1 MNVMAI
7 DPDVRA
13 SLPQF
18 FGTDDPPPMDVVS
31 ASRERLERLAAYG
44 PAATG
49 TVSVCDQMVAFGSD
63 EVAMR
68 VYTPATPRGPGL
80 VFFHGGG
87 WVSGSIATHDVICRA
102 FASRLSAVVVA
113 VEYRLAPEH
122 LHPAAVE
129 DAWFATR
136 SLAADPERFGISG
149 AGLVVG
155 GDSAGGAL
163 AAAVARRAR
172 DSGLE
177 LAGQVLI
184 YPVADYPADRES
196 YRRYGQGY
204 GLTAAAMEF
213 FVRTYAGDGER
224 NDPDVAPL
232 RCDDLS
238 GIAPAVIVTAE
249 CDVLCDEGEEY
260 AQRLRAAG
268 VSVAAARCPGV
279 VHGFL
284 RIAGEVPAAAAGFDL
299 VLGLMSEAFG
309 YRGGNE

>member
-1 MNVMAI
+1 MAI
-7 DPDVRA
+7 DPDVQA

-18 FGTDDPPPMDVVS
+18 FGTEDPPPIDVVA
-31 ASRERLERLAAYG
+31 ASRERLERLAEYG

-49 TVSVCDQMVAFGSD
+49 
-63 EVAMR
+63 EVAVGDQAVASEGSQVAVR
-68 VYTPATPRGPGL
+68 VYTPPTPASPGL

-87 WVSGSIATHDVICRA
+87 WVSGSIHTHDVICRA
-102 FASRLSAVVVA
+102 FASRLSAVVIA

-129 DAWFATR
+129 DAWLATR
-136 SLAADPERFGISG
+136 SIAADPERFGVSG

-177 LAGQVLI
+177 LAGQVLM
-184 YPVADYPADRES
+184 YPVTDYPADRDS
-196 YRRYGQGY
+196 YRRYEQGF

-213 FVRTYAGDGER
+213 FVRTYAGDAER

-232 RCDDLS
+232 CCDDLS

-249 CDVLCDEGEEY
+249 CDVLCDEGDEY

-268 VSVAAARCPGV
+268 VSVYAARCPGV

-299 VLGLMSEAFG
+299 VLQLMSEAFG
-309 YRGGNE
+309 YPRETE

>member
-1 MNVMAI
+1 MAI
-7 DPDVRA
+7 DPDVQA

-18 FGTDDPPPMDVVS
+18 FGTEDPPAIDVVT
-31 ASRERLERLAAYG
+31 ASRERLERLAEHG

-49 TVSVCDQMVAFGSD
+49 AVSVDDQVVAAENN
-63 EVAMR
+63 EVAVR
-68 VYTPATPRGPGL
+68 VYTPVAPGGPGL

-87 WVSGSIATHDVICRA
+87 WVSGSIHTHDVICRA

-129 DAWFATR
+129 DAWLATR
-136 SLAADPERFGISG
+136 SIAADPGRFGISG

-172 DSGLE
+172 DSGWE
-177 LAGQVLI
+177 LAGQVLM
-184 YPVADYPADRES
+184 YPIADYPADRPS
-196 YRRYGQGY
+196 YRRYGQGF

-213 FVRTYAGDGER
+213 FVRTYTGDAER
-224 NDPDVAPL
+224 NDSDVAPL
-232 RCDDLS
+232 RCEDLS

-268 VSVAAARCPGV
+268 VSVYAARCPGV

-299 VLGLMSEAFG
+299 VLELMSEAFG
-309 YRGGNE
+309 YPGGNE

>member
-1 MNVMAI
+1 MAI
-7 DPDVRA
+7 DPDVQA

-18 FGTDDPPPMDVVS
+18 FGTEDPPPVDVVS
-31 ASRERLERLAAYG
+31 ASRERLERLAEYG

-49 TVSVCDQMVAFGSD
+49 TVSVDDRVVTSESN
-63 EVAMR
+63 EVAVR
-68 VYTPATPRGPGL
+68 VYTPLAPSGPGL

-87 WVSGSIATHDVICRA
+87 WVSGSIHTHDVICRA
-102 FASRLSAVVVA
+102 FATRLSTVVVA

-122 LHPAAVE
+122 RHPAAIE
-129 DAWFATR
+129 DAWEATR
-136 SLAADPERFGISG
+136 AVAADPERFGI
-149 AGLVVG
+149 AGGSLVVG

-177 LAGQVLI
+177 LAGQVLM
-184 YPVADYPADRES
+184 YPVADYPADRDS
-196 YRRYGQGY
+196 YRRYAQGF

-213 FVRTYAGDGER
+213 FVRTYAGDAER

-232 RCDDLS
+232 CCEDLS

-268 VSVAAARCPGV
+268 VSVLAARCPGV

-299 VLGLMSEAFG
+299 VIELMSEAFG
-309 YRGGNE
+309 YPPANE